1 MKVNP
6 TDLPG
11 ESIAV
16 MTLAQKPQASPTTP
30 TAEQT
35 AWRQAQDARER
46 HEREYEVTVNVLNLP
61 SQHVAVQATAE
72 AVHVFATDMDVLA
85 AWLYEMGGTITKV
98 DLSSGVS
105 VWTLHTK
112 TLADAAVAGEDA
124 CPVLVS
130 VTQVSGAPVMHE
142 IAAAVTR

>member
-1 MKVNP
+1 VSINP

-11 ESIAV
+11 ASIAV
-16 MTLAQKPQASPTTP
+16 MTLAQKPQASPTP
-30 TAEQT
+30 TAEQV
-35 AWRQAQDARER
+35 AWRSAQDARER

-85 AWLYEMGGTITKV
+85 AWLYEMDGTIAKV

-112 TLADAAVAGEDA
+112 TLADSISGADA
-124 CPVLVS
+124 CPVLVT

-142 IAAAVTR
+142 IAAAVRA